1 MLGVDSREVVLM
13 ANSRNPNSNSVL
25 QALLD
30 LKDCGGYGEM
40 TLDHIITKISGDRKL
55 QKDLQ
60 AKWDAHA
67 YPEHSM
73 VYAQLTIT
81 QALMNLSPQAC
92 KILLLLGSY
101 ASQTGLVQV
110 SYPTLET
117 VTDIKRTMVREAVQE
132 LKDHGLIRVRIKS
145 ARHSAP
151 IYCVDPGVIAKG
163 SRRQSRATEYR
174 SALIGGG
181 FPKNQYLLDNYSPS
195 LVIKCDTVRAEDPN
209 GESIRYNSLSL
220 IPAAEAKKIPES
232 TGTSTSGKRTRK
244 RSSTKGKSNTAESD
258 AQIPGQRELTDV
270 LAEMEQAPGISDEL
284 PFG

>member
-1 MLGVDSREVVLM
+1 M
-13 ANSRNPNSNSVL
+13 ANSRNPNSNSIL

-67 YPEHSM
+67 YPEKKM
-73 VYAQLTIT
+73 TYAQLTIT
-81 QALMNLSPQAC
+81 QALMDLSPQAC

-117 VTDIKRTMVREAVQE
+117 VTGIKRTMVREAVQE
-132 LKDHGLIRVRIKS
+132 LKDNGLILIRVKPI
-145 ARHSAP
+145 RHEAP
-151 IYCVDPGVIAKG
+151 IYCVDPGTIVKG
-163 SRRQSRATEYR
+163 ARRQSRTTEYK

-181 FPKNQYLLDNYSPS
+181 FPKDKYLLDTYSPA
-195 LVIKCDTVRAEDPN
+195 LVIKCDTVRSEDPD
-209 GESIRYNSLSL
+209 GEPIRYNTISLM
-220 IPAAEAKKIPES
+220 PAQQAKKVPEP
-232 TGTSTSGKRTRK
+232 TGTSASGKRPRK
-244 RSSTKGKSNTAESD
+244 RSSAKEKSSTAEPD
-258 AQIPGQRELTDV
+258 VQIPGQRELGDV
-270 LAEMEQAPGISDEL
+270 LAEMEQIPGIGDDEL
-284 PFG
+284 PFE